1 MRFHWVSQNR
11 TGRHEI
17 SGGYMWC
24 PKVQNDGNTN
34 YYWESMR
41 TVEPGDIVFS
51 FQKMFITHVG
61 VIVSEAFEARKPV
74 DFGTRGEGWLDLGWK
89 VLVEYEPVHTKFM
102 PRAHLDQIKPLLAAK
117 HSPINPVTGEGYQ
130 RYFINLSYELGELL
144 LSLSG
149 YTLSDAL
156 TLIEMVRPAIAA
168 ASSRSAYERA
178 EILRPEEERIR
189 LMAIPETE
197 KQSIIMARI
206 GQGAFRQAVLSI
218 EPMCRITG
226 VSNAAFLRASHIK
239 PWRDATNTERLDGNN
254 GLMLT
259 PTVDHLFDG
268 GYITFEDRGGIVLSP
283 RISDQIWR
291 QMHLPSSPHVTRS
304 LDKQQAVYM
313 DYHREF
319 VFRG

>member
-1 MRFHWVSQNR
+1 MRFHWVSQNQ

-24 PKVQNDGNTN
+24 PKTN
-34 YYWESMR
+34 KNGSVNPNYEMMR
-41 TVEPGDIVFS
+41 SVEPCDIVFS
-51 FQKMFITHVG
+51 FQDKFITHVG
-61 VIVSEAFEARKPV
+61 VIVSEAFEARKPA
-74 DFGTRGEGWLDLGWK
+74 DFGTRGDGWLELGWK
-89 VLVEYEPVHTKFM
+89 VLVEYEGVRTKFM
-102 PRAHLDQIKPLLAAK
+102 PSVHMDQIAPVLPERYSPLLV
-117 HSPINPVTGEGYQ
+117 SGRGNQ
-130 RYFINLSYELGELL
+130 MYFTTLPQELGELL
-144 LSLSG
+144 LDLSG
-149 YTLSDAL
+149 YDLQDAL
-156 TLIEMVRPAIAA
+156 ALVEMVRPAIDA

-178 EILRPEEERIR
+178 EILRLEEERIR

-268 GYITFEDRGGIVLSP
+268 GYITFEDRGSIVLSP
-283 RISDQIWR
+283 RISNKLWR
-291 QMHLPSSPHVTRS
+291 QMHLPTSPYVTRS

-313 DYHREF
+313 GYHREF
-319 VFRG
+319 VFKG